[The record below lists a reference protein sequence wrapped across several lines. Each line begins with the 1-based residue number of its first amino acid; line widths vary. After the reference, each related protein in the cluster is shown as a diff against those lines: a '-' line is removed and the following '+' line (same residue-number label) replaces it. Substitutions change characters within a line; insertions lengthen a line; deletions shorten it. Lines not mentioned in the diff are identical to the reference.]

1 MAKGK
6 KFLALDIGANQITMA
21 EFVALSNG
29 GLELQK
35 YAFSPVS
42 ADGESDVDMGPHLA
56 LTVNE
61 MMREHGFRPGP
72 LMLSVSG
79 QIVFPRFVKLPPV
92 SRDKI
97 SQIVEY
103 EAEQNVPF
111 PIDEVVWDYQLLSD
125 DDADM
130 DVMLVAVKAELVQKL
145 TDAVEGAG
153 LEPRVVD
160 VAPFALYNACRYNY
174 EDDGECT
181 MILDVGARSSNLVFL
196 EGDRIFTRSIPVAGN
211 AVTQELMKEFDLDF
225 AEAEKMKVEE
235 GFVSPGGTT
244 STGDPNS
251 DHISKSIRTV
261 MTRLH
266 AEINRSINFYRS
278 QQDGSRPTRALLTGG
293 SSAMPGI
300 ADFFSDKLKIEV
312 EHLNPFEE
320 VAVAES
326 IDAEDIDQDYI
337 RLGEVVGTALRMVD
351 AGAININLM
360 PRGLV
365 ARKTFRRRVPFLVAS
380 AVGLILTVLCW
391 WLNYNL
397 STDVY
402 GELQAEVDKRKDRL
416 SSVGTRQA
424 AVLKEQEKAHVH
436 ALAFVDLIDSRT
448 EWLEVHAEIRTSLL
462 DGMWLVSISPMRG
475 RGGVI
480 NGVAVKGFGFVDVL
494 KKFDS
499 ADASSIEVF
508 RDRLSSS
515 PYFDAEE
522 IKITGEGEIDEGYA
536 KEFTLQIGLA
546 EPIDS

>member
-1 MAKGK
+1 
-6 KFLALDIGANQITMA
+6 
-21 EFVALSNG
+21 
-29 GLELQK
+29 
-35 YAFSPVS
+35 
-42 ADGESDVDMGPHLA
+42 
-56 LTVNE
+56 
-61 MMREHGFRPGP
+61 
-72 LMLSVSG
+72 
-79 QIVFPRFVKLPPV
+79 
-92 SRDKI
+92 
-97 SQIVEY
+97 
-103 EAEQNVPF
+103 
-111 PIDEVVWDYQLLSD
+111 
-125 DDADM
+125 
-130 DVMLVAVKAELVQKL
+130 
-145 TDAVEGAG
+145 
-153 LEPRVVD
+153 
-160 VAPFALYNACRYNY
+160 
-174 EDDGECT
+174 
-181 MILDVGARSSNLVFL
+181 
-196 EGDRIFTRSIPVAGN
+196 
-211 AVTQELMKEFDLDF
+211 
-225 AEAEKMKVEE
+225 
-235 GFVSPGGTT
+235 
-244 STGDPNS
+244 
-251 DHISKSIRTV
+251 
-261 MTRLH
+261 
-266 AEINRSINFYRS
+266 
-278 QQDGSRPTRALLTGG
+278 
-293 SSAMPGI
+293 
-300 ADFFSDKLKIEV
+300 

-351 AGAININLM
+351 AGAIKINLM

-416 SSVGTRQA
+416 SSVNTRQA